1 MLKKGK
7 DLETRALRTAVHTL
21 RVGARFSFG
30 FRAYNLSY
38 YIFYTVLSKCA
49 FFANFRRRLRDT
61 FFQIIFIQQ
70 RFRNVRDIMYQ
81 RTLALRTNVLFY
93 QTFLITAELQKEDK
107 KNTELCNRI
116 LKLSDAKKDFI
127 TDTFIFL
134 AKLDFR
140 IQFLEWFLRS
150 KRDSLETERVKET
163 NESIENARAMM
174 RNLMKFIAN
183 GDENVIM
190 IMNLKTEEK
199 RKEILYVDQETNDFV
214 NRNSYVSKT

>member
-1 MLKKGK
+1 MRMLKKGK
-7 DLETRALRTAVHTL
+7 DLETRALRTAIHTL

-30 FRAYNLSY
+30 YRAYNLSY
-38 YIFYTVLSKCA
+38 YIFYMVLSKCA

-61 FFQIIFIQQ
+61 FFQITFIQQ
-70 RFRNVRDIMYQ
+70 RFRNVRDILYQ

-140 IQFLEWFLRS
+140 
-150 KRDSLETERVKET
+150 V
-163 NESIENARAMM
+163 
-174 RNLMKFIAN
+174 
-183 GDENVIM
+183 
-190 IMNLKTEEK
+190 
-199 RKEILYVDQETNDFV
+199 
-214 NRNSYVSKT
+214 